1 VAESDL
7 ERRVARLERGV
18 RLAQSRAGRVATAI
32 ERTRGAV
39 LVRRLP
45 IVPPAGNPGITI
57 PCCGSLQLPA
67 TLKLRQPDGTPVDL
81 TWGTTDWS
89 GLATVQMD
97 ASGNTSGPLLNIRIA
112 YRLGCYPGSSG
123 PSWFLTAAGDGYTNF
138 GIVLPREAP
147 AGSPP
152 PNLPCYAYPP
162 VLSGPGVCDP
172 INLTF
177 THRQNLPVAGPNG
190 TITVYSSF
198 RWSGGIFGQEPP
210 GTWLAYAP

>member
-1 VAESDL
+1 MSDLARRVADL
-7 ERRVARLERGV
+7 ERRALRLSRGV
-18 RLAQSRAGRVATAI
+18 DRAETAI
-32 ERTRGAV
+32 SRTNVG
-39 LVRRLP
+39 LIVRRP
-45 IVPPAGNPGITI
+45 GAAPVPGPGGITT
-57 PCCGSLQLPA
+57 PCCGSLQLPSL
-67 TLKLRQPDGTPVDL
+67 LKLRQPDGSLADL

-97 ASGNTSGPLLNIRIA
+97 ASGNTSGPLLNVRIA

-123 PSWFLTAAGDGYTNF
+123 PSWFLTATGDGYTNF
-138 GIVLPREAP
+138 GIVLPREVP

-162 VLSGPGVCDP
+162 VLSGPGVCSP
-172 INLTF
+172 INLSF

-190 TITVYSSF
+190 TIQVYSSF